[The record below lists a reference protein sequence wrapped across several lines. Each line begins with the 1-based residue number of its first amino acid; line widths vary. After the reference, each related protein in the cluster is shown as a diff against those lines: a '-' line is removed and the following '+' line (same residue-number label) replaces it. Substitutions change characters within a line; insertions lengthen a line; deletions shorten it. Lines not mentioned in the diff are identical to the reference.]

1 MMYTEVKDCMK
12 KICESLRD
20 HAMRI
25 IRFKNKKIMLLIK
38 EQQESHENRKICY
51 ICEETFDNKYLKDKK
66 YCKVRDHCH
75 YTREYRGAAHSI
87 CNLKYSE
94 PKRTPIVFH
103 NGSDYDYHFIK
114 KESAK
119 EFNKQFT
126 CLGENTEKYLTFTVT
141 IKKKV
146 TRVIKMEKKLKCYIL
161 QFIDSDLWP
170 ACHQILSIIFL
181 IEFIKLNVN
190 PDTMIK
196 NVKHMESNIS
206 IVSVFFNRQILK
218 ITL

>member
-38 EQQESHENRKICY
+38 EQQESHENTKICY

-126 CLGENTEKYLTFTVT
+126 CLGENTEKYLTFTVA

-161 QFIDSDLWP
+161 QLIDS
-170 ACHQILSIIFL
+170 ARFMASLSSNLVNNLSDRIHKIKCKSGHDDKKCETYGIKYKYCECFL
-181 IEFIKLNVN
+181 
-190 PDTMIK
+190 
-196 NVKHMESNIS
+196 
-206 IVSVFFNRQILK
+206 
-218 ITL
+218 